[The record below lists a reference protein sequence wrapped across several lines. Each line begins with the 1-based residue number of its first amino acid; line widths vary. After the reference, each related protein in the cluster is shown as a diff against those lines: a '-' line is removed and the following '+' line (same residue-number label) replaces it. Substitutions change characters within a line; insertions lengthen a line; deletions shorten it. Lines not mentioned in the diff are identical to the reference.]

1 MILHL
6 TTLNVTMPMHGERS
20 QAKSTNPQ
28 ISIDNDWM
36 LFLGQEV
43 VVVFNS

>member
-6 TTLNVTMPMHGERS
+6 TTINVTMPMHGERS
-20 QAKSTNPQ
+20 QAKSTDAQ
-28 ISIDNDWM
+28 FSIANDWM

-43 VVVFNS
+43 VVVFNC